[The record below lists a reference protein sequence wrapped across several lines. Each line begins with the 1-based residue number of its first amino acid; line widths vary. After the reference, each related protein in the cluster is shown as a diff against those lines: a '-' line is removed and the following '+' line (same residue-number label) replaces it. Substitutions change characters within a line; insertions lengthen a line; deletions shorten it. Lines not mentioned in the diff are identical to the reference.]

1 MEKEFIRWLRAHTS
15 SHPNLVVGP
24 GDDAAVLRAQVDS
37 ESVVTCDLLADG
49 VHFQLDRD
57 SAQRIGHKALGVNL
71 SDLAAMAAVPV
82 AGFVTV
88 ALPRKHGLTF
98 AQQLFE
104 GMQPLADRYELA
116 IAGGDTNTWDG
127 PLVISA
133 TLIGRTTRHGP
144 LLRSGARP
152 GDQLVVSGC
161 FGGSLLGHHLDFEP
175 RVHEALLLAEAFRL
189 HAGMDCSDGLALDS
203 SRLAE
208 ESGCGVVIDVANVPI
223 SEAVHQLAG
232 RTGRSPLDHALGD
245 GEDFE
250 LILALPA
257 NEAERLLA
265 EQPLD
270 IPLTRI
276 GEFIDQQGLWCVQD
290 GQRTAMRPQG
300 YLHGATDG

>member
-1 MEKEFIRWLRAHTS
+1 
-15 SHPNLVVGP
+15 
-24 GDDAAVLRAQVDS
+24 
-37 ESVVTCDLLADG
+37 
-49 VHFQLDRD
+49 
-57 SAQRIGHKALGVNL
+57 
-71 SDLAAMAAVPV
+71 
-82 AGFVTV
+82 
-88 ALPRKHGLTF
+88 
-98 AQQLFE
+98 
-104 GMQPLADRYELA
+104 
-116 IAGGDTNTWDG
+116 
-127 PLVISA
+127 
-133 TLIGRTTRHGP
+133 RHGP

-208 ESGCGVVIDVANVPI
+208 ESGCGVVIDVTIVPI
-223 SEAVHQLAG
+223 SEAAHQLAG
-232 RTGRSPLDHALGD
+232 QTGRNPLDHALGD

-250 LILALPA
+250 LILAVPA
-257 NEAERLLA
+257 DEAERLLA